1 MPKRGS
7 VQFLLLSFRARPR
20 LAWLAGAAAAIV
32 ALIGLAQTGDRFPVL
47 ERTGFGQ
54 LLYQSAWKK
63 ALSGQTEQAAWPW
76 EDTTFVP
83 SAKVPRLGLSA
94 AVLMGANEGSEAWLR
109 PLPGAELGKSDK
121 DLRDV
126 AVGDRITV
134 TAADGS
140 SHVYRVTG
148 RRVVDPHLEDT
159 DSGSGDGR
167 GFAGD
172 LLAARPLRRRLSAPH
187 HPGDPGRADGYAGA
201 KRRAEA
207 LAKNLTSW

>member
-1 MPKRGS
+1 LEEDLMPKRGS
-7 VQFLLLSFRARPR
+7 VQLLLLSFRAR
-20 LAWLAGAAAAIV
+20 LGLGWLAGAAAAVV

-94 AVLMGANEGSEAWLR
+94 AVLMGANEGSESWLR

-148 RRVVDPHLEDT
+148 RRVVDPHLEDS
-159 DSGSGDGR
+159 DPGSGDAEVSLVTCWPLDPCV
-167 GFAGD
+167 AGSQHLIIQATPD
-172 LLAARPLRRRLSAPH
+172 ELTDTPAPNTEQ
-187 HPGDPGRADGYAGA
+187 
-201 KRRAEA
+201 K
-207 LAKNLTSW
+207 L